1 MKRRP
6 RTGKQRLA
14 ILEAH
19 GCRCYLSGSVIDPVK
34 DRWELE
40 HVIPLAGGGTDDDDN
55 LRPVLAWAHL
65 EKTRQDLA
73 RIAKGKRIEQRHK
86 GAKRSQRPMPGNRDS
101 KWKKTFGNGW
111 VRRDEA

>member
-19 GCRCYLSGSVIDPVK
+19 GCRCYLSGAVIDPVK

-65 EKTRQDLA
+65 EKTKQDLA
-73 RIAKGKRIEQRHK
+73 RIAKGKRIEQKHK
-86 GAKRSQRPMPGNRDS
+86 GAHRSARPMPGSRAS
-101 KWKKTFGNGW
+101 RWKRKMDGS
-111 VRRDEA
+111 VVER